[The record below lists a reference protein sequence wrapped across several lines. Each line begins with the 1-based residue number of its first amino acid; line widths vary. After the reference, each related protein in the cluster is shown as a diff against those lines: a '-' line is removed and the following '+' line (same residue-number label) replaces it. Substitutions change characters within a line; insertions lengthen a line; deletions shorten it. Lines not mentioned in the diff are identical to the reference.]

1 MMQLFNTRLG
11 SFFLGFI
18 SSYFLNNI
26 AIIVISIIVGAQI
39 SWLLNHNEQTSK
51 YWDTLKSIVFNSNTL
66 YPAGY
71 ITGLILSKLK
81 FWLIIVSL
89 LLGYFIAVYN
99 TPDKI
104 DLYLHKFVAKHGPFF
119 NITNITNMTNAMK
132 KVDITYLTRF
142 ISKDTMN
149 NILNIMENNFEQFRE
164 YMSDWSY

>member
-1 MMQLFNTRLG
+1 MMQLLNTRFG

-51 YWDTLKSIVFNSNTL
+51 YWDNLKSIVFNSNTL

-81 FWLIIVSL
+81 FWLIVVSL

-99 TPDKI
+99 TPEKI

-119 NITNITNMTNAMK
+119 NITNMTNTMK
-132 KVDITYLTRF
+132 NIDITYLTRF

-149 NILNIMENNFEQFRE
+149 NILNKMENNFEKIRE
-164 YMSDWSY
+164 YISNSSY